1 MKKII
6 IICFFI
12 SLGFAGT
19 YDSLAK
25 NSLKFFKPSILE
37 DIGNKYGEDG
47 IKAFEKLSLKYKDNS
62 LDKFNLIFKEFGSDG
77 IKVLSKYGDDIP
89 LNKNTVGMI
98 SKYQDKGFYMV
109 KQYPS
114 SSMYYEKFGD
124 KFMVVADKYG
134 NQRVVKYLEDSSK
147 FKQDGKVLDLLDRFG
162 NKANMFFQEN
172 WGKLTAIGFVTL
184 NSDEII
190 NSIEN
195 FGKES
200 IKTVGETTSKS
211 VDSIAN
217 SNLGLLIG
225 FALIIFVILRFG
237 WDKFFK
243 KNSTK

>member
-19 YDSLAK
+19 YDTMAK
-25 NSLKFFKPSILE
+25 NSLKFFKPNVIE
-37 DIGNKYGEDG
+37 DIGSKYGEEG

-62 LDKFNLIFKEFGSDG
+62 LNQFNLISKEFGSDG
-77 IKVLSKYGDDIP
+77 IRVLSKYGEEVV
-89 LNKNTVGMI
+89 LNKNTIGMI
-98 SKYQDKGFYMV
+98 SKYEDKGFYML

-114 SSMYYEKFGD
+114 SSLYYEKFGD
-124 KFMVVADKYG
+124 KFMINADKYG
-134 NQRVVKYLEDSSK
+134 NQRVVKYLDDSSK
-147 FKQDGKVLDLLDRFG
+147 FGQDGKVLDLLDRFG
-162 NKANMFFQEN
+162 NKANVFFQEN
-172 WGKLTAIGFVTL
+172 WGKLTTIGFVTL

-200 IKTVGETTSKS
+200 IKTVGETTVKS

-225 FALIIFVILRFG
+225 LALIVFIIIKLGLDKIFR
-237 WDKFFK
+237 
-243 KNSTK
+243 KNTK

>member
-25 NSLKFFKPSILE
+25 NSLKFFKPSIIE

-47 IKAFEKLSLKYKDNS
+47 IKAFEKLSLKYKDTA
-62 LDKFNLIFKEFGSDG
+62 LDKFNLISKEFGTDG
-77 IKVLSKYGDDIP
+77 IKVLSKYGEDVA
-89 LNKNTVGMI
+89 LNKNTIGMI
-98 SKYQDKGFYMV
+98 SKYEDKGFYMI

-114 SSMYYEKFGD
+114 SSLYYEKFGD
-124 KFMVVADKYG
+124 KFMINADKYG
-134 NQRVVKYLEDSSK
+134 NQRVVKYLDDSSK
-147 FKQDGKVLDLLDRFG
+147 FGQDGKVLDLLDKFG

-172 WGKLTAIGFVTL
+172 WGKLTTIGFVTL

-200 IKTVGETTSKS
+200 IKTVGETTAKS

-225 FALIIFVILRFG
+225 LALIIFVFLKFG
-237 WDKFFK
+237 WDKVFNK
-243 KNSTK
+243 KID